1 MISTIFGI
9 PGHGQNLPA
18 SEAELTMLQN
28 KLRGEKATTD
38 RQLFLLH
45 TLIRDKKEAILGI
58 KKDKYSDFFENQKK
72 AYEIEKQIYVLEQI
86 ETELV
91 NYNKLLEKELKQ
103 INSKI
108 KTL

>member
-1 MISTIFGI
+1 MQRYVIRVMLKWNKSL
-9 PGHGQNLPA
+9 HDLNL
-18 SEAELTMLQN
+18 
-28 KLRGEKATTD
+28 
-38 RQLFLLH
+38 
-45 TLIRDKKEAILGI
+45 LIKKERNNVS
-58 KKDKYSDFFENQKK
+58 KVDYKEK